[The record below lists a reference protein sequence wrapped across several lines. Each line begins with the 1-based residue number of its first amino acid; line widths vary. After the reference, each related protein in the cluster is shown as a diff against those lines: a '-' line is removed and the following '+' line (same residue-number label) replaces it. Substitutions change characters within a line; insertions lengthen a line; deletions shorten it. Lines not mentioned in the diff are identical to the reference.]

1 MAQVASDIL
10 LSLLRE
16 LLEGGSGRWDGERW
30 NEDRV
35 FLFSSSQGAWGPGPE
50 DWVSASRAP
59 VVEENLRHDSK
70 HCPVLLG
77 KKKKKNLKGKKT
89 IVVDRMFPITG
100 EPENRK
106 WVGGGVWRGC
116 ANIWRGWGRVGG
128 EKRRRR
134 IKYKKWGFCE
144 KKRRM
149 GKWSRTR
156 KMTKCWV
163 LIYCRSL
170 WSFPYIEMRPSGQS
184 VNFFWAAAAAAHGL
198 PTWLPLS
205 QPLYHPAPE
214 TDRRRGKKES
224 VRQRRHVC
232 TVVGDLRRSHLGG
245 FWGKEECGLG
255 RGEVGF
261 KLHSSVTSSYLSVW
275 HLSISLFTLSFPLS
289 LFFSSLSLPS

>member
-1 MAQVASDIL
+1 
-10 LSLLRE
+10 
-16 LLEGGSGRWDGERW
+16 
-30 NEDRV
+30 
-35 FLFSSSQGAWGPGPE
+35 
-50 DWVSASRAP
+50 
-59 VVEENLRHDSK
+59 
-70 HCPVLLG
+70 
-77 KKKKKNLKGKKT
+77 
-89 IVVDRMFPITG
+89 MFPITG

-106 WVGGGVWRGC
+106 WRGGGVWRGC

-134 IKYKKWGFCE
+134 VKYKKGGFCE
-144 KKRRM
+144 KKRKI

-214 TDRRRGKKES
+214 TDKKRKERECEAEEAS
-224 VRQRRHVC
+224 VYCSGWFEKEPFGWV
-232 TVVGDLRRSHLGG
+232 
-245 FWGKEECGLG
+245 WGTEECGLG
-255 RGEVGF
+255 RGEIGF
-261 KLHSSVTSSYLSVW
+261 KLNSNVTSSYLSGIF
-275 HLSISLFTLSFPLS
+275 L
-289 LFFSSLSLPS
+289 SLSLLFLLFPLYLCPLKQLMGTEYTNRKKKKKQLSIYKYIMEMGVEM